1 MFELDEPLAFLPAT
15 ILALAIGLLIG
26 AEREWSQYSRQSE
39 RLMAGI
45 RTFGLLG
52 LVGSLSVVFSELLH
66 PWAWAFV
73 STGVMLLIIAGYIAE
88 VRATGDWGMTTEV
101 AMLVTY
107 LLGSLATLDHM
118 VLAAALG
125 VVVAALLS
133 LKAVLHTQ
141 VHRLEKKEISG
152 ALKLLFISVVILPL
166 LPNESMGPMDFFN
179 PSIVWWMVVLI
190 TGLGFVAYV
199 AMRVMD
205 ASKGLLWTAVFGGLV
220 SSTAMTLTL
229 SRLATQYNGRTSC
242 LPGFC

>member
-141 VHRLEKKEISG
+141 VHRLEKK
-152 ALKLLFISVVILPL
+152 KSVARSNSCL
-166 LPNESMGPMDFFN
+166 SRWSFCRCCPMNQWGRWIF
-179 PSIVWWMVVLI
+179 L
-190 TGLGFVAYV
+190 THRL
-199 AMRVMD
+199 
-205 ASKGLLWTAVFGGLV
+205 FGGWW
-220 SSTAMTLTL
+220 
-229 SRLATQYNGRTSC
+229 C
-242 LPGFC
+242 